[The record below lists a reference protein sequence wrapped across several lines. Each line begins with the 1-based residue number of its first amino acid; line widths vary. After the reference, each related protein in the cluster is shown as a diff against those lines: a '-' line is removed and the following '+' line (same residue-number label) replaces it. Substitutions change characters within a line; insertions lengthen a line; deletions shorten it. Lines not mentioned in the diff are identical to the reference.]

1 MSISQDDPWETA
13 ETPPTSP
20 SKFFGQIQVEVWWC
34 ILEKGIGKKP
44 FNPNVHKISDRR
56 TAIRLTL
63 HPLTDHNIQSF
74 DIRREYISEFGA
86 WPKITLPSI
95 KNAGLSP
102 RALDGQWVCFE
113 LVPEGRTY
121 ISKNTGETKES
132 TTFKL
137 VAVYPDEQACRTAY
151 YTEYG
156 GMAVISSPQ
165 AQPRNDM
172 EVISLPQARP
182 QNDMDSEKATAYKF
196 LQLFVK
202 GANGDLNV
210 LAQKIASNKVI
221 GKYFTIDS
229 PEVIE
234 LMTTTA

>member
-63 HPLTDHNIQSF
+63 HPLADYNTQSF

-102 RALDGQWVCFE
+102 RALDGQWACFE

-156 GMAVISSPQ
+156 GIAVISS
-165 AQPRNDM
+165 
-172 EVISLPQARP
+172 PQARP

-210 LAQKIASNKVI
+210 PAQKIASNKVI